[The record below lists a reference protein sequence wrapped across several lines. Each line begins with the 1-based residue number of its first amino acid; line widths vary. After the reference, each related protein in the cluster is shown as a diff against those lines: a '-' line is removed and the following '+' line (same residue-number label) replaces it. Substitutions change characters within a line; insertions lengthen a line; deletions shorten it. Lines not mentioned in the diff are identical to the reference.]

1 VQLTTRGIALMRFLC
16 GAGRQFSATDLDR
29 TAIVCSGHRFLRTVL
44 KIRRNGGRTSIY
56 NCPCGEMAVRDDY
69 TGEFMGLSCDASD
82 RQIRPCRLTKLT

>member
-1 VQLTTRGIALMRFLC
+1 MQLTTRGIELIRFLC
-16 GAGRQFSATDLDR
+16 AAGRQFSATDWTEARLSY
-29 TAIVCSGHRFLRTVL
+29 SGHRFLRTVL
-44 KIRRNGGRTSIY
+44 KIRRNGGRSPIY